1 MKFVWYRLHNSTGTF
16 CEWVEALVMTSA
28 QNWVPKTAIQ
38 RFLFDLEMKMCRQQT
53 NGNRAIWLVYRTDT
67 NAHGFWLVNWMLG
80 WKNFMPKSF
89 LEINQ
94 YFALTSYC
102 NMIGQ
107 SNNAFPI
114 LGFSLT
120 GKWRGHILIFSSIGW

>member
-1 MKFVWYRLHNSTGTF
+1 
-16 CEWVEALVMTSA
+16 
-28 QNWVPKTAIQ
+28 
-38 RFLFDLEMKMCRQQT
+38 
-53 NGNRAIWLVYRTDT
+53 
-67 NAHGFWLVNWMLG
+67 
-80 WKNFMPKSF
+80 MPKSF

-120 GKWRGHILIFSSIGW
+120 GNEEAIF